1 MGRHAPHSCCDVRGS
16 RRSRATR
23 RTPNGCLATVI
34 RHGNVAIHRSADS
47 PRRGDLAASP
57 PGFPKG
63 LPLWAP
69 YVRENGEAILS
80 NICNVPPTLQ
90 NLSTRDQ
97 SGIVTN
103 HIRITSGSIR
113 ITIESFRDHFGI
125 KSRSPANLTT
135 IEGKMDKSVA
145 AARLQMLANVSEK
158 RPKAAQLRSIIDD
171 VELALS
177 AGISRQHVRD
187 ELASLGLDMTLNVF
201 ALTLKRIRR
210 ERRHCAQS
218 SFPVPPEIAPA
229 TSREQR
235 ENPTPAVASKQARNE
250 KSDASVFIT
259 ESIGLP
265 DDWMT
270 AELTPV
276 QIRSLTP
283 TQRRARTQAKTSQY
297 FPNRFQ
303 TSPVVES

>member
-1 MGRHAPHSCCDVRGS
+1 
-16 RRSRATR
+16 
-23 RTPNGCLATVI
+23 
-34 RHGNVAIHRSADS
+34 
-47 PRRGDLAASP
+47 
-57 PGFPKG
+57 
-63 LPLWAP
+63 
-69 YVRENGEAILS
+69 LS
-80 NICNVPPTLQ
+80 YICNVPPTLQ

-97 SGIVTN
+97 SGIITN
-103 HIRITSGSIR
+103 HIRITPGSIR
-113 ITIESFRDHFGI
+113 ITIESFRVHCGN
-125 KSRSPANLTT
+125 KSRSPDNLTI
-135 IEGKMDKSVA
+135 IEGKMDNSVA

-218 SFPVPPEIAPA
+218 PFPVPPEIAPA
-229 TSREQR
+229 TSPEQR
-235 ENPTPAVASKQARNE
+235 ENPAPAVVSKQARSE

-270 AELTPV
+270 AELTPA

-283 TQRRARTQAKTSQY
+283 TQRRARTQAKTAQY